1 MPTTNDLLTRKV
13 LGHEYELPIIAWL
26 RLYPVTS
33 GFDHLL
39 PAEAGVAG

>member
-1 MPTTNDLLTRKV
+1 LPTTNDRLTKKA
-13 LGHEYELPIIAWL
+13 LGHDYELPIIAWL
-26 RLYPVTS
+26 RFYTVTS